1 MAAVTGPLHLAARPR
16 FPARASA
23 RDVAAARRTLGK
35 RTGQPRRRLQEGS
48 RPHIQGHAELHG
60 TLGPPP
66 ARSSQGQEEGTGLWL
81 APQDSAW
88 HAVGISETTR
98 ECPGQTRGHTGNRRQ
113 LHAGGRA
120 TGNGREAGAE
130 GAAATGRSCKGSRS
144 ADDLKRAQR
153 AGLPRAGL
161 RLEATRGAPTRTRP
175 AARNRPL
182 LPRS

>member
-1 MAAVTGPLHLAARPR
+1 MQ
-16 FPARASA
+16 PARASQHEPA
-23 RDVAAARRTLGK
+23 PGMSRLLGEHWGSELVNHAADCRKA
-35 RTGQPRRRLQEGS
+35 P

-66 ARSSQGQEEGTGLWL
+66 ARSSRGQEEGTGLWP